1 MQVFENLTPL
11 EMLYYA
17 ALAAVDGCL
26 LQLALKP
33 KKGSLT
39 QN

>member
-11 EMLYYA
+11 ETLYYA

-26 LQLALKP
+26 LQLTLIPNAE
-33 KKGSLT
+33 SLT